1 MNQIQNDA
9 EYYRIVNSILEE
21 EHFSKI
27 DKIKHHDSN
36 RLDHSLKVSYYS
48 YKLAKKLRL
57 DYVQTAR
64 GGLLHDFF
72 LERTVDY
79 DKIKDKFKLYTFKH
93 PKDAV
98 ELSKRYFQITEMEED
113 MIRCHMFPFDVHVPK
128 YAESWIVNLVD
139 TGISV
144 LEFGKKFG
152 YKLSYVTNLYF
163 ILVLNALK

>member
-1 MNQIQNDA
+1 MSKIENDI
-9 EYYRIVNSILEE
+9 EYNRIVNHILENE
-21 EHFSKI
+21 QFNEMR
-27 DKIKHHDSN
+27 KIKHHDSN
-36 RLDHSLKVSYYS
+36 RLEHSLKVSYYS

-79 DKIKDKFKLYTFKH
+79 DKFKDKFKLYTFKH

-98 ELSKRYFQITEMEED
+98 ALSKQYFTVTEMEED
-113 MIRCHMFPFDVHVPK
+113 MIRCHMFPFDIHVPR

-139 TGISV
+139 TGVSV
-144 LEFGKKFG
+144 FEFGKKFG
-152 YKLSYVTNLYF
+152 YKLSYVTNLYL